1 MILSVDY
8 KIGKS
13 RKTYNYLIFFNE
25 ATKSVKDTL
34 KDKEKAFI
42 ISATK
47 IADDLVTTPD
57 LIFDIKIYKVRVIG
71 SKNAIEAIHTN
82 KKGFAIAPYAP

>member
-8 KIGKS
+8 KVGKS

-25 ATKSVKDTL
+25 ASKGIKEILRDKD
-34 KDKEKAFI
+34 EAFV

-47 IADDLVTTPD
+47 MSDNLVTTPD

-71 SKNAIEAIHTN
+71 SKNIIEAIHTN
-82 KKGFAIAPYAP
+82 KKGFSISPYAP

>member
-25 ATKSVKDTL
+25 ASKSVKETM
-34 KDKEKAFI
+34 KDKDKAFV

-57 LIFDIKIYKVRVIG
+57 LIFDIKLYKVRVIG
-71 SKNAIEAIHTN
+71 SKNIIEDIHYD
-82 KKGFAIAPYAP
+82 KKGFGIAPYAP

>member
-8 KIGKS
+8 KVGGS

-25 ATKSVKDTL
+25 ASKSVKETM
-34 KDKEKAFI
+34 KDKDKAFV

-57 LIFDIKIYKVRVIG
+57 LIFDIKLFKVRVIG
-71 SKNAIEAIHTN
+71 SKNVIEAIHTD
-82 KKGFAIAPYAP
+82 KKGFSISPYAP